1 MSNNDDK
8 YTRDSDRDS
17 QVRTIIKQLNEE
29 SPSREKKREVVVRS
43 DGQKVVRVTKKRKVM
58 VSREEKNR
66 RARRS
71 FMLGLLVFVLVLLGV
86 CGFFAYRMSVMSGQ
100 SYLEERKAEL
110 CKAWGATHVSC
121 AGAHIDGMTL
131 KIDNIVAEFPESC
144 NLERVELSKI
154 KCTLDTATFFSGILR
169 SDEVKI
175 EQANIRVREGARQLD
190 VPHWQGGE
198 LWQFKRVACESLNFS
213 VGDPDGSPLLI
224 SGSDAYMYYPHAG
237 SGSRVVIL
245 KDGVLKMKG
254 WKPIILSDGKLQV
267 SSNAVEDIRL
277 TGTTDSSSLDSDAL
291 ASRVTISG
299 RLTVGDALEGPLMFD
314 SENMNFSEFT
324 SGRFVQFFGATTVS
338 AAQGKNKPTAYITLP
353 LERNSPEFK
362 GYFKLK
368 DIRITTFPALLEIA
382 SHIEPAKRK
391 GYLPPKI
398 FQGRVEL
405 SHEEEAIVLG
415 IEENDMKQLDLI
427 SLSGRI
433 VVDENNTLSGNLN
446 YGIPALLTHVEY
458 PDGAAD
464 PIFHDDGVLAWLRT
478 SVSGQANAPMD
489 NSREL
494 DIQAEAA
501 RQQRPART
509 PFDQLDV
516 DAFSQRVKEGQAA
529 GQNPPTQNAE
539 ADGNPT
545 ASPSSPDGKTRRNSG
560 NPFSQPN
567 DPFGNKGLDSSS
579 SSSEGGLTL
588 PVDSSVFPRS

>member
-29 SPSREKKREVVVRS
+29 RPAREKKREVVVRP

-58 VSREEKNR
+58 VSREEKSR

-71 FMLGLLVFVLVLLGV
+71 FMLGLLVFILLLLGIA
-86 CGFFAYRMSVMSGQ
+86 GFFAYRMSVMSGE
-100 SYLEERKAEL
+100 SYLAARQDEL
-110 CKAWGATHVSC
+110 CKAWGATRVSC
-121 AGAHIDGMTL
+121 AGAHIDGLTL
-131 KIDNIVAEFPESC
+131 KIDNIVADFPENS

-154 KCTLDTATFFSGILR
+154 KCSLDTATFFSGILR

-175 EQANIRVREGARQLD
+175 GQANIRMRAEARKLD

-198 LWQFKRVACESLNFS
+198 LWQFKRVACESLDFS

-224 SGSDAYMYYPHAG
+224 SGADAYMYYPHAG
-237 SGSRVVIL
+237 SGARVVIL
-245 KDGVLKMKG
+245 KGGVLKMKG
-254 WKPIILSDGKLQV
+254 WKPIALSDGKLQV
-267 SSNAVEDIRL
+267 SPNAVEDIRL

-314 SENMNFSEFT
+314 SENMNFAEFS

-362 GYFKLK
+362 GHFKLK
-368 DIRITTFPALLEIA
+368 DIRIMTFPALLEIA
-382 SHIEPAKRK
+382 SHIEPVKRK

-405 SHEEEAIVLG
+405 SHEGESIVLG

-433 VVDENNTLSGNLN
+433 AIDENNTLSGNLN

-458 PDGAAD
+458 PDGVAD

-478 SVSGQANAPMD
+478 SVSGQANDPMD

-494 DIQAEAA
+494 DMQAEAA
-501 RQQRPART
+501 RQKRPART

-516 DAFSQRVKEGQAA
+516 DAFSQRVKEERA
-529 GQNPPTQNAE
+529 GNALAPSNGAE
-539 ADGNPT
+539 GNQT
-545 ASPSSPDGKTRRNSG
+545 APSSAPSSNGGARRNSG
-560 NPFSQPN
+560 NPFSQP
-567 DPFGNKGLDSSS
+567 FGDNGLDSSPS
-579 SSSEGGLTL
+579 SSGGGLTL